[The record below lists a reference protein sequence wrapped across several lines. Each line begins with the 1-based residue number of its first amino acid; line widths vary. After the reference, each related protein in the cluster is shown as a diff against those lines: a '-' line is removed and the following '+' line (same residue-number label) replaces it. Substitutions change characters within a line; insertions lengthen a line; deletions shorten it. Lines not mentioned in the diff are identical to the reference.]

1 MKRFGLNSGYI
12 GIDRRQTEAGI
23 APLQKAYLERIRGG
37 GYLPGVPLLLD
48 LYPGAIGA
56 WSLRKLRAGYGG
68 TAIRV
73 RRASDNVEQNIGFDT
88 NGELDTSALTAFCTG
103 TNGFITTWFDQASN
117 KNAVQNAAISQPKI
131 YDSITGVSTQNGK
144 PTVSFDGNDDFLD
157 CGLINGGTKPANY
170 SSMNVSRYS
179 SLATTRFAFGSIN
192 AGTSNSNSYN
202 LSGVRSSKS
211 ENGFGNGVGGA
222 TVANSTLNHTTNQ
235 QLNSAYYTGGNT
247 IQMYR
252 DGLGL
257 ALTYLLQSAST
268 CAGTEFKTSIGRAGE
283 TISIY
288 FIGDQQENIVYPSDQ
303 TTNRVA
309 IENNIKAYYGIL

>member
-1 MKRFGLNSGYI
+1 M
-12 GIDRRQTEAGI
+12 RRLRLGMMS
-23 APLQKAYLERIRGG
+23 GG
-37 GYLPGVPLLLD
+37 GIPLLLD

-73 RRASDNVEQNIGFDT
+73 RRASDNAEQNIGFDAL
-88 NGELDTSALTAFCTG
+88 GDLDTSALTTFCTG
-103 TNGFITTWFDQASN
+103 TNGFVTTWYDQSGNN
-117 KNAVQNAAISQPKI
+117 KNGLQISAISQPKI
-131 YDSITGVSTQNGK
+131 YDSVTGVLTQNGK
-144 PTVSFDGNDDFLD
+144 PTVSFDGTNDFLD

-192 AGTSNSNSYN
+192 
-202 LSGVRSSKS
+202 SGGQTTNAYLLNGIRSSKS
-211 ENGFGNGVGGA
+211 ENIFGDGVVGG
-222 TVANSTLNHTTNQ
+222 TIANSVLNHTTNQ
-235 QLNSAYYTGGNT
+235 QLNSSYYTGGNT

-257 ALTYLLQSAST
+257 SLTYLQQGASS
-268 CAGTEFKTSIGRAGE
+268 CGGTEFKTSIARSGE
-283 TISIY
+283 ANSAY

-303 TTNRVA
+303 TANRVA
-309 IENNIKAYYGIL
+309 IENDIKTYYGIP

>member
-1 MKRFGLNSGYI
+1 M
-12 GIDRRQTEAGI
+12 RRLRLGMMS
-23 APLQKAYLERIRGG
+23 GG
-37 GYLPGVPLLLD
+37 GIPLLLD

-73 RRASDNVEQNIGFDT
+73 RRASDNAEQNIGFDAL
-88 NGELDTSALTAFCTG
+88 GDLDTSALTAFCTG

-117 KNAVQNAAISQPKI
+117 KDAVQNSAISQPKI
-131 YDSITGVSTQNGK
+131 YDSVTGVLTQNGK
-144 PTVSFDGNDDFLD
+144 PTVSFDGTNDFLD

-192 AGTSNSNSYN
+192 
-202 LSGVRSSKS
+202 SGGQTANAYLLNGIRSSKS
-211 ENGFGNGVGGA
+211 ENIFGDGVVGG
-222 TVANSTLNHTTNQ
+222 TIANSVLNHTTNQ
-235 QLNSAYYTGGNT
+235 QLNSSYYTGGNT

-257 ALTYLLQSAST
+257 SLTYLQQGASS
-268 CAGTEFKTSIGRAGE
+268 CGGTEFKTSIARSGE
-283 TISIY
+283 ANSGY

-303 TTNRVA
+303 TANRVA
-309 IENNIKAYYGIL
+309 IENDIKTYYGIP

>member
-1 MKRFGLNSGYI
+1 MMS
-12 GIDRRQTEAGI
+12 
-23 APLQKAYLERIRGG
+23 GG
-37 GYLPGVPLLLD
+37 GIPLLLD

-73 RRASDNVEQNIGFDT
+73 RRASDNAEQNIGFDAL
-88 NGELDTSALTAFCTG
+88 GDLDTSALTAFCTG
-103 TNGFITTWFDQASN
+103 TNGFVTTWYDQSGNN
-117 KNAVQNAAISQPKI
+117 KNGLQISAISQPKI

-144 PTVSFDGNDDFLD
+144 PTVSFDGTNDFLD

-179 SLATTRFAFGSIN
+179 SLATIRFAFGSIN
-192 AGTSNSNSYN
+192 
-202 LSGVRSSKS
+202 SGGSTTNGYLLNGIRSSKS
-211 ENGFGNGVGGA
+211 ENIFGDGVGGG
-222 TVANSTLNHTTNQ
+222 TIANSVLNHTTNQ
-235 QLNSAYYTGGNT
+235 QLNSSYYTGGNT

-257 ALTYLLQSAST
+257 GLTYLQQGASS
-268 CAGTEFKTSIGRAGE
+268 CGGTEFKTSIARSGE
-283 TISIY
+283 ANSGY

-303 TTNRVA
+303 TANRVA
-309 IENNIKAYYGIL
+309 IENDIKTYYGIP

>member
-1 MKRFGLNSGYI
+1 MMS
-12 GIDRRQTEAGI
+12 
-23 APLQKAYLERIRGG
+23 GG
-37 GYLPGVPLLLD
+37 GIPLLLD

-73 RRASDNVEQNIGFDT
+73 RRASDNAEQNIGFDAL
-88 NGELDTSALTAFCTG
+88 GDLDTSALTAFCTG

-117 KNAVQNAAISQPKI
+117 KDAVQNSAISQPKI
-131 YDSITGVSTQNGK
+131 YDSVTGVLTQNGK
-144 PTVSFDGNDDFLD
+144 PTVSFDGTNDFLD

-192 AGTSNSNSYN
+192 
-202 LSGVRSSKS
+202 SGGQTANAYLLNGIRSSKS
-211 ENGFGNGVGGA
+211 ENIFGDGVVGG
-222 TVANSTLNHTTNQ
+222 TIANSVLNHTTNQ
-235 QLNSAYYTGGNT
+235 QLNSSYYTGGNT

-257 ALTYLLQSAST
+257 SLTYLQQGASS
-268 CAGTEFKTSIGRAGE
+268 CGGTEFKTSIARSGE
-283 TISIY
+283 ANSGY

-303 TTNRVA
+303 TANRVA
-309 IENNIKAYYGIL
+309 IENDIKTYYGIP

>member
-1 MKRFGLNSGYI
+1 M
-12 GIDRRQTEAGI
+12 RRLRLGMMS
-23 APLQKAYLERIRGG
+23 GG
-37 GYLPGVPLLLD
+37 GIPLLLD

-73 RRASDNVEQNIGFDT
+73 RRASDNAEQNIGFDAL
-88 NGELDTSALTAFCTG
+88 GDLDTSALTTFCTG
-103 TNGFITTWFDQASN
+103 TNGFVTTWYDQSGNN
-117 KNAVQNAAISQPKI
+117 KNGLQISAISQPKI
-131 YDSITGVSTQNGK
+131 YDSVTGVSTQNGK
-144 PTVSFDGNDDFLD
+144 PTVSFDGTNDFLD

-192 AGTSNSNSYN
+192 
-202 LSGVRSSKS
+202 SGGQTANAYLLNGIRSSKS
-211 ENGFGNGVGGA
+211 ENIFGDGVVGG
-222 TVANSTLNHTTNQ
+222 TIANSVLNHTTNQ
-235 QLNSAYYTGGNT
+235 QLNSSYYTGGNT

-257 ALTYLLQSAST
+257 SLTYLQQGASS
-268 CAGTEFKTSIGRAGE
+268 CGGTEFKTSIARSGE
-283 TISIY
+283 ANSGY

-303 TTNRVA
+303 TANRVA
-309 IENNIKAYYGIL
+309 IENDIKTYYGIP